1 MSYQALYRKYR
12 PKKFSEIFGQD
23 ENTKVL
29 KTQIADET
37 FGHAYLF
44 TGTRGTGKTSTAK
57 IFSRAINCK
66 EAVNGEPCNK
76 CDNCLGILEEKIL
89 DVIEMD
95 AASNNSVD
103 DIRDLKE
110 KAKYLPSKTKYKVYI
125 IDEVHMLSK
134 EAFNALLKILEEP
147 PKHLVFI
154 LATTEPHKLP
164 ATILSRC
171 QRFDFKRIGISK
183 IVECLSKTC
192 EDMDVDIEKKALE
205 QIAILAE
212 GAMRDAMSLLERCI
226 YSDEDIITYKS
237 IINNLGL
244 SDEDIYESY
253 AKSIGEKNIGE
264 IIDWIEKAYIN
275 GTDFS
280 NLTVGL
286 VKYFRNLLLMKVDAK
301 TEEMS
306 YWSKEKKEKINE
318 NLKYFDETEI
328 KKIILKLSDVVQ
340 KMKYSKSE
348 RLLLE
353 CMSLDIIDFLSMEKV
368 SFIKREQ
375 VQQNKSYSKNEI
387 VSKTTAS
394 NLDETKMEKAIVKE
408 NDNNQNSHS
417 KNKYDEISGD
427 EVHSKWEQFME
438 YVKQNN
444 ISLHALLKEGKI
456 NKCLDGKVE
465 IIYPEGFAF
474 HKQAIDRKEKK
485 IYLENLFSKFYSKN
499 VVFLFSLGDRAVKN
513 ESNDEIEMD
522 FKTKFHGAEIEIE

>member
-192 EDMDVDIEKKALE
+192 EDMDVDIEKRALE

-244 SDEDIYESY
+244 SDEYIYESY

-353 CMSLDIIDFLSMEKV
+353 CMSLDIIDFL
-368 SFIKREQ
+368 
-375 VQQNKSYSKNEI
+375 
-387 VSKTTAS
+387 
-394 NLDETKMEKAIVKE
+394 
-408 NDNNQNSHS
+408 NQS
-417 KNKYDEISGD
+417 
-427 EVHSKWEQFME
+427 
-438 YVKQNN
+438 
-444 ISLHALLKEGKI
+444 
-456 NKCLDGKVE
+456 
-465 IIYPEGFAF
+465 
-474 HKQAIDRKEKK
+474 
-485 IYLENLFSKFYSKN
+485 
-499 VVFLFSLGDRAVKN
+499 
-513 ESNDEIEMD
+513 
-522 FKTKFHGAEIEIE
+522 